1 MTLQEHNGK
10 AARMRRTRA
19 GVLGLVVLGLVVP
32 APAVAAAPP
41 RFERHIGGGERV
53 VMRVGAFLALGLGVA
68 EIWLARHAQA
78 EVDRV
83 NTELQ
88 PYRRFVCPPNTQ
100 PSVGRCDVNGNPAP
114 PLSPNAQRDAQHLL
128 DEGQRWKTWSDRG
141 PQLYAAAAQAVLA
154 SGIMFVGGFLLSD
167 TRSPVA
173 ATGPRAMVI
182 PIIEERGTLAG
193 LSLRIVF

>member
-1 MTLQEHNGK
+1 
-10 AARMRRTRA
+10 MRQRGGTQPRTRHTRA
-19 GVLGLVVLGLVVP
+19 GVLGLAVLGLVVP
-32 APAVAAAPP
+32 ARAVAAAPP

-53 VMRVGAFLALGLGVA
+53 LMRVGAFVALGLGVA

-83 NTELQ
+83 NRELQ
-88 PYRRFVCPPNTQ
+88 PYRRFACPPNTQ

-114 PLSPNAQRDAQHLL
+114 PLSPNAQRDAQYLL

-167 TRSPVA
+167 TRSPVT
-173 ATGPRAMVI
+173 ATGPRAMVM
-182 PIIEERGTLAG
+182 PIVEERGTLAG
-193 LSLRIVF
+193 LSLRIAF